1 MARSPRG
8 AACIKAA
15 DHPFTEIIAKR
26 DTIMI
31 KQFVTAAVIAVS
43 AVAAGSAF
51 ASSGYGPAAH
61 YHALAGAPAWHRGV
75 SAQTIASE
83 SAAMP
88 MQAYGGMGDT
98 VSQSG
103 ARVTVAN
110 D

>member
-1 MARSPRG
+1 MFKK
-8 AACIKAA
+8 I
-15 DHPFTEIIAKR
+15 
-26 DTIMI
+26 
-31 KQFVTAAVIAVS
+31 VTAAIF

-51 ASSGYGPAAH
+51 ASSGYGPAPH
-61 YHALAGAPAWHRGV
+61 YDPLAGAPASQRGV

-103 ARVTVAN
+103 AHAVAGGN
-110 D
+110 VAKLFAHH

>member
-1 MARSPRG
+1 M
-8 AACIKAA
+8 
-15 DHPFTEIIAKR
+15 F
-26 DTIMI
+26 

-51 ASSGYGPAAH
+51 ASSGYGPAPH
-61 YHALAGAPAWHRGV
+61 YDPLVGAPASQRGV

-83 SAAMP
+83 SDAMP

-103 ARVTVAN
+103 ARHATGSDVAKLFAHH
-110 D
+110 

>member
-1 MARSPRG
+1 
-8 AACIKAA
+8 
-15 DHPFTEIIAKR
+15 
-26 DTIMI
+26 MI
-31 KQFVTAAVIAVS
+31 KQLVTATVLAIS

-51 ASSGYGPAAH
+51 ASSGYGPAPH
-61 YHALAGAPAWHRGV
+61 YDPLAGAPASQRGV

-103 ARVTVAN
+103 GRGVATNDVARLFAHH
-110 D
+110 